1 MHSSPFTAAKSAE
14 LSYAGHIRHA
24 HCPLQGRAI
33 ELRLVPRHY
42 LRHRILVYRASSCFP
57 LPRPAP
63 ENETH
68 NMIATTGLSYGSDQS
83 GLIWGFL
90 FSGDAAAKL
99 ISSTEALTWLHQS
112 EHKPDEFVWLHFNL
126 SNTAS
131 ERWIAEHAQVA
142 EEFTEALHDG
152 SRSTRIELADNTLI
166 AVVNDV
172 LHNFSLDSADIATLW
187 LSVTQRIVIS
197 ARRTPLKSIER
208 LRQAV
213 EHGDA
218 IRSSVELLVHLL
230 RDQADVLVK
239 IVRDAVARVDK
250 VEDNLLVGRLNRQRG
265 DLGALRRI
273 LVRLQ
278 RLLAPEPA
286 ALFRLLQKPPT
297 WVAELDTQELRQST
311 EEFSVVLSDMSSL
324 QERIKL
330 LQEEI
335 AAQVNEENSRSL
347 YVLTIVTVLALPIN
361 IIAGLLGMN
370 VGGVPL
376 AEHAYGFWIV
386 AGIVATFT
394 VVAGWFVVRKQNQD

>member
-1 MHSSPFTAAKSAE
+1 MSTAE
-14 LSYAGHIRHA
+14 LG
-24 HCPLQGRAI
+24 
-33 ELRLVPRHY
+33 
-42 LRHRILVYRASSCFP
+42 
-57 LPRPAP
+57 
-63 ENETH
+63 
-68 NMIATTGLSYGSDQS
+68 SYGSDQS

-90 FSGDAAAKL
+90 FGREPHAIRINSLDAAA
-99 ISSTEALTWLHQS
+99 WLRTPHAADN
-112 EHKPDEFVWLHFNL
+112 EEFVWLHFNL

-131 ERWIAEHAQVA
+131 EKWMIEHAGVA
-142 EEFTEALHDG
+142 EEFGEALHDG

-187 LSVTQRIVIS
+187 LNVTRRMVIS
-197 ARRTPLKSIER
+197 TRRTPLKSIER

-213 EHGDA
+213 AGGDT
-218 IRSSVELLVHLL
+218 IRSSVELLIHLF
-230 RDQADVLVK
+230 RDQADVLVN

-250 VEDNLLVGRLNRQRG
+250 VEDNLLAGRLTQRRA
-265 DLGALRRI
+265 DLGALRRV

-286 ALFRLLQKPPT
+286 ALFRLLQRPPE
-297 WVAELDTQELRQST
+297 WMAELDMQELRQAT

-335 AAQVNEENSRSL
+335 AAQVNEENNRSL

-376 AEHAYGFWIV
+376 AQHEYGFWIV
-386 AGIVATFT
+386 VGIVFAFT
-394 VVAGWFVVRKQNQD
+394 VVAFWIVLRKQKQD